1 MNYQDYFVFS
11 PEVKKALN
19 ENLPI
24 VALESTIIAHG
35 FAYPANLETAR
46 ECERIIRSLAVT
58 PATIGIINGKI
69 HVGLTDEQL
78 IYFAT
83 NRKMKKCSR
92 RDVAPTIA
100 TKGDGATTVTTTA
113 MFAHMAGIKVFATGG
128 IGGVH
133 RHGEVTMDISAD
145 LQELANTPITIVC
158 AGAKSILDIERTKE
172 YLETYGVSIIGY
184 QTDKIPAFY
193 TRDSGFDVDYRI
205 DDVKMIAQTIK
216 VRDDLSIPST
226 LLVTNPIPKDAEL
239 DPNYI
244 NNEIEKAV
252 KDSAQKGIKG
262 KDVTPYLLSV
272 LHTSTKGRSVGA
284 NKALVFNN
292 AELAAKIA
300 IELSKAE

>member
-1 MNYQDYFVFS
+1 MNYHDYFVFS

-19 ENLPI
+19 ENRPI

-46 ECERIIRSLAVT
+46 ECERIIRSLDVI
-58 PATIGIINGKI
+58 PATIGILNGKI

-83 NRKMKKCSR
+83 NRDMKKCSR

-172 YLETYGVSIIGY
+172 YLETHGVSIIGY
-184 QTDKIPAFY
+184 QTAKIPAFY
-193 TRDSGFDVDYRI
+193 TRDSGFDVDYQM
-205 DDVKMIAQTIK
+205 DDVATIAKTIK
-216 VRDDLSIPST
+216 VRDDLAISST
-226 LLVTNPIPKDAEL
+226 LLVTNPIPKDSEL
-239 DPNYI
+239 DPAYI
-244 NNEIEKAV
+244 NTEIEKAV
-252 KDSAQKGIKG
+252 KDSEVKGIKG
-262 KDVTPYLLSV
+262 KAVTPYLLSA
-272 LHTSTKGRSVGA
+272 LHNSTQGRSVEA

-292 AELAAKIA
+292 AELAAMIA
-300 IELSKAE
+300 KELSKAE